1 MNDISKS
8 DWKLYRQLLPQWQ
21 ERYMKKL
28 NQEYI
33 QILRSDDLASANFW
47 RLEKRIKAD
56 RRSPGVICEVSRR
69 SMLTIL
75 AQQLG
80 QQVITPADLVD
91 FSPELRA
98 QVDDL
103 SNLYN

>member
-1 MNDISKS
+1 MSDISKS
-8 DWKLYRQLLPQWQ
+8 DWQLYQQLLPQWQ

-28 NQEYI
+28 GQEYI
-33 QILRSDDLASANFW
+33 QVLSSDDLASANFW
-47 RLEKRIKAD
+47 RLEKRIKTD
-56 RRSPGVICEVSRR
+56 RRSPGVVCEVSRR
-69 SMLTIL
+69 SVLTIL
-75 AQQLG
+75 VQLLG

-103 SNLYN
+103 GNLYN

>member
-1 MNDISKS
+1 
-8 DWKLYRQLLPQWQ
+8 
-21 ERYMKKL
+21 
-28 NQEYI
+28 
-33 QILRSDDLASANFW
+33 
-47 RLEKRIKAD
+47 
-56 RRSPGVICEVSRR
+56 
-69 SMLTIL
+69 MLTIL

>member
-1 MNDISKS
+1 
-8 DWKLYRQLLPQWQ
+8 
-21 ERYMKKL
+21 MKKL

-33 QILRSDDLASANFW
+33 QILNSDDLASANFW

-69 SMLTIL
+69 SMLTL
-75 AQQLG
+75 LVQLLG
-80 QQVITPADLVD
+80 QQVITQADLVG

-98 QVDDL
+98 QVNDL
-103 SNLYN
+103 SDLYN

>member
-8 DWKLYRQLLPQWQ
+8 DWELYRKLLPQWQ

-28 NQEYI
+28 SQEYL
-33 QILRSDDLASANFW
+33 QILSSDGLASANFW
-47 RLEKRIKAD
+47 RMEKTIKAD
-56 RRSPGVICEVSRR
+56 RRSLGVVCEVSRR

-75 AQQLG
+75 VQLLG
-80 QQVITPADLVD
+80 QQIITPADLVD
-91 FSPELRA
+91 FSPKLRA

-103 SNLYN
+103 NNLYN